1 MLITFLCLNL
11 RTGWHPRMTGI
22 CRNKDK
28 VIVNNESGYMVRTK
42 PSLSD
47 EGGVL
52 PGFGVIDSV
61 YLTWWNQLIELWG
74 YWVSCFYL
82 SVTKKGKKR
91 GETALFLLL
100 SPMTCL
106 QSVSSTQRDSDLFD
120 STNKRLMNCC
130 YMFAHLM

>member
-1 MLITFLCLNL
+1 MLEFVNQLTS
-11 RTGWHPRMTGI
+11 TYDWI

-61 YLTWWNQLIELWG
+61 YLT
-74 YWVSCFYL
+74 
-82 SVTKKGKKR
+82 
-91 GETALFLLL
+91 
-100 SPMTCL
+100 
-106 QSVSSTQRDSDLFD
+106 
-120 STNKRLMNCC
+120 
-130 YMFAHLM
+130 

>member
-1 MLITFLCLNL
+1 VLEFVNRLTS
-11 RTGWHPRMTGI
+11 TYDWI

-61 YLTWWNQLIELWG
+61 YLT
-74 YWVSCFYL
+74 
-82 SVTKKGKKR
+82 
-91 GETALFLLL
+91 
-100 SPMTCL
+100 
-106 QSVSSTQRDSDLFD
+106 
-120 STNKRLMNCC
+120 
-130 YMFAHLM
+130 